1 MYFNKFPLSFF
12 TLDEYQSAQILPN
25 IFKRVKF
32 LDQLIND
39 DTFYSLYDIK
49 DGDTPEITAD
59 IFYGNPELHW
69 IILQANEILDPRFEW
84 PMGSF
89 DLQNFTIGKYGNL
102 NSIHHYEDS
111 TGNITTNANVT
122 IASSNEFDSF
132 SVNDVVLNNTSP
144 GTGVIISN
152 PNAASITV
160 LTTNGGFITGDRI
173 VLSTNAN
180 IMANITATQA
190 TGVTPVTN
198 LKFEQN
204 ENEKKRRIKVI
215 KPGLVPDIITEFE
228 KLIAR

>member
-1 MYFNKFPLSFF
+1 
-12 TLDEYQSAQILPN
+12 
-25 IFKRVKF
+25 
-32 LDQLIND
+32 
-39 DTFYSLYDIK
+39 
-49 DGDTPEITAD
+49 
-59 IFYGNPELHW
+59 
-69 IILQANEILDPRFEW
+69 
-84 PMGSF
+84 
-89 DLQNFTIGKYGNL
+89 KYGNL